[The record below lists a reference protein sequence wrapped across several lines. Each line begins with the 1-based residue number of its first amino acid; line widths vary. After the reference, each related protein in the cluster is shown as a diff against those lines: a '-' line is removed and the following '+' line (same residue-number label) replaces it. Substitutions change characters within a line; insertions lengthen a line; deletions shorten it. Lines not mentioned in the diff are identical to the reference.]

1 MSRIDYITI
10 GIVSVCV
17 LAIGFLVYKMTD
29 LFNPQNGSTP
39 VETSQNTVEVEE
51 EGDIYDY
58 ETDGP
63 LDTNSVEAAAS
74 DTFAAPATKPATPG
88 AGAATATP
96 KQTPAAPKPAS
107 SPQPSSET
115 AIQETAQEPAS
126 AASAAAYMVFA
137 GTFKQKM
144 NAEKRMAQ
152 LKKSG
157 YENATIEIFDRGR
170 YAVVIADRF
179 DNMQDAE
186 ALKEKLQT
194 DGINAVIKVKDQ

>member
-63 LDTNSVEAAAS
+63 LDTTSTEVATS
-74 DTFAAPATKPATPG
+74 DTFAAPAPKPATSV
-88 AGAATATP
+88 AATATATP
-96 KQTPAAPKPAS
+96 KQTPAAPKPAT
-107 SPQPSSET
+107 SPQTSSET
-115 AIQETAQEPAS
+115 DIQETEEESAP
-126 AASAAAYMVFA
+126 AASAGAYMVFA
-137 GTFKQKM
+137 GTFKQKI

-152 LKKSG
+152 LRKSG
-157 YENATIEIFDRGR
+157 YDNATIEIFDRGR
-170 YAVVIADRF
+170 YAVVIAGRF

-194 DGINAVIKVKDQ
+194 DGINAVIKVKEQ